1 MFYSESVEVEKQH
14 TPATICDD
22 MAEVGSGNR
31 GKYSVDEVGPGN
43 SSRYDHLHKLP
54 VCCKLLLCPL
64 QCCVS

>member
-43 SSRYDHLHKLP
+43 SSRYDHFHK
-54 VCCKLLLCPL
+54 
-64 QCCVS
+64 